1 MFMSE
6 EVSVTQQEAPTE
18 EPTITLQEEHIVG
31 QQYELPID
39 KIITNPDQPR
49 KIVDPVELN
58 VLIESIRENGLLQ
71 AIAVQQQENGTYLV
85 VAGERRYQAYKELG
99 KKTIPAR
106 IVRGEVQD
114 LALIENIIRSD
125 LSAMERAMAMSEYM
139 SRHNLK
145 RHKPMAELFGLAKN
159 SISEILS
166 LNKLDKEIQEKI
178 LGKKEY
184 PLRKLVA
191 IARKRDTEQQQA
203 AFAKLEAKVRRSTA
217 VVAVDSSP
225 RFDAERTNKRLVRI
239 NTELAKLMGH
249 ETDLPSLRSKL
260 EDIQVTVS
268 NLLSKDS
275 A

>member
-145 RHKPMAELFGLAKN
+145 RHKPLAKLFGLAKN

-166 LNKLDKEIQEKI
+166 LNKLDKEI
-178 LGKKEY
+178 
-184 PLRKLVA
+184 
-191 IARKRDTEQQQA
+191 
-203 AFAKLEAKVRRSTA
+203 
-217 VVAVDSSP
+217 
-225 RFDAERTNKRLVRI
+225 
-239 NTELAKLMGH
+239 
-249 ETDLPSLRSKL
+249 
-260 EDIQVTVS
+260 
-268 NLLSKDS
+268 
-275 A
+275 

>member
-1 MFMSE
+1 MSE
-6 EVSVTQQEAPTE
+6 EATVAPQEAPTE
-18 EPTITLQEEHIVG
+18 EPTVALQENDIVG
-31 QQYELPID
+31 QQYEIPID
-39 KIITNPDQPR
+39 KISTNPDQPR
-49 KIVDPVELN
+49 KIIDTAELN

-71 AIAVQQQENGTYLV
+71 AIAVQPQKEGTYLI

-106 IVRGEVQD
+106 IVSGEVQD

-145 RHKPMAELFGLAKN
+145 RHKPLAELFGLSKN

-166 LNKLDKEIQEKI
+166 LNKLDKEIQDKV

-203 AFAKLEAKVRRSTA
+203 AFAKLEAKVSRSTTIA
-217 VVAVDSSP
+217 AVDSSP
-225 RFDAERTNKRLVRI
+225 RFDAERANKRLVRI
-239 NTELAKLMGH
+239 NTELTKLMAH
-249 ETDLPSLRSKL
+249 ETDLPQLKCKL

-268 NLLSKDS
+268 NLLSKTS
-275 A
+275 V